1 MEKPA
6 VRVTADNTKHAVL
19 SNMMMVMLVVVV
31 VVRYRQAG
39 RQAGRVLELQQCRM
53 MDDVCV
59 MCISAVACCSE

>member
-39 RQAGRVLELQQCRM
+39 RQAGRQGAGVAAVS
-53 MDDVCV
+53 DDG
-59 MCISAVACCSE
+59 